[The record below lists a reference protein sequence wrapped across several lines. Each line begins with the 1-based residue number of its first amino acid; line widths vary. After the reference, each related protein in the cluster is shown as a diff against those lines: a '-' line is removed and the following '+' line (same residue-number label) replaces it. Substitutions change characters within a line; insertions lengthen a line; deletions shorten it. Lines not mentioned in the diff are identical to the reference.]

1 MLNTINKLKK
11 LMPNKIANPNALVV
25 LLVSVALSGCA
36 NLNDWNQS
44 WFKTQQNMTSE
55 QVQGRQ
61 VVNVR
66 EARQMQQQQMQLNA
80 QVIDNKM
87 KMDNFGSLSQMP
99 VYASDRGIYRGH
111 ALTKHVGHYVQSMA
125 QDLISNMEYLTDKTP
140 VGVTTFSPV
149 DSDLQ
154 KTNLL
159 GFQIAES
166 FMHELHKFRIPVVDF
181 KATDYIRVTEQ
192 GDFLLSRDFL
202 ELKNRVAIEYIL
214 TGTMTRHQ
222 GGMLVNARILGME
235 SKAVVASAQMMI
247 PFYVVDALLPT
258 DDALQDGVSLSRGD

>member
-1 MLNTINKLKK
+1 MRSNPILKRFMLTRRTIL
-11 LMPNKIANPNALVV
+11 LLLGAVTMPFAV
-25 LLVSVALSGCA
+25 SGCA

-44 WFKTQQNMTSE
+44 WFKTQQNMTND
-55 QVQGRQ
+55 QVQGMQ

-66 EARQMQQQQMQLNA
+66 EARMQQQQQMKLNK

-99 VYASDRGIYRGH
+99 VYTNDRGIYRGY
-111 ALTKHVGHYVQSMA
+111 ALTKHVGHYVQNMA

-140 VGVTTFSPV
+140 LGVTTFSPV

-202 ELKNRVAIEYIL
+202 ELKNRVDIEYIL

-247 PFYVVDALLPT
+247 PFYVVDALLPS
-258 DDALQDGVSLSRGD
+258 DEALQDGVSLTTGE